1 MRTLPACCDVLTAC
15 VFNITGCGTQSCP
28 GTLRYPPGQDSP
40 TCSLVTR
47 GRGASTGEC
56 EYEYEYWFC
65 NTALPRQSNHLSSRY
80 LRGQA
85 RNSIPYELWLQA
97 GFDNFE
103 WSGYGLADFE
113 ADLFE
118 DLMQQAIDEAEA
130 MS

>member
-1 MRTLPACCDVLTAC
+1 M
-15 VFNITGCGTQSCP
+15 NM
-28 GTLRYPPGQDSP
+28 
-40 TCSLVTR
+40 
-47 GRGASTGEC
+47 STGFVTLHC
-56 EYEYEYWFC
+56 HGNQITLAQDTYEAKREI
-65 NTALPRQSNHLSSRY
+65 A
-80 LRGQA
+80 
-85 RNSIPYELWLQA
+85 YELWLQA